1 MSIFAQTHL
10 RFECPLRSCAEAS
23 NKRKGKM
30 CLNEQTGAFGPETIS
45 ILDRALDGA
54 WQSLENKSQLND
66 NLESARTVLAKH
78 IVDMAKN
85 GERDRQRLIDAALA
99 RFRL

>member
-1 MSIFAQTHL
+1 
-10 RFECPLRSCAEAS
+10 
-23 NKRKGKM
+23 M

-85 GERDRQRLIDAALA
+85 GERDR
-99 RFRL
+99 

>member
-1 MSIFAQTHL
+1 
-10 RFECPLRSCAEAS
+10 
-23 NKRKGKM
+23 M
-30 CLNEQTGAFGPETIS
+30 CLNERTRAFSPETIS

-54 WQSLENKSQLND
+54 WQSLENKSQLNG

-85 GERDRQRLIDAALA
+85 GERDHQRLIDPALA

>member
-1 MSIFAQTHL
+1 
-10 RFECPLRSCAEAS
+10 
-23 NKRKGKM
+23 M
-30 CLNEQTGAFGPETIS
+30 CLSEQTGAFSPETIC

-54 WQSLENKSQLND
+54 WQSLENKSQLNG
-66 NLESARTVLAKH
+66 NLVSARTVLAKH